1 MANPKDNFDSN
12 PPSSKRRWWLWAFLL
27 VAVAAGAWAFQNR
40 DRDASGGIRFQTV
53 DSSLGDVVAYVRA
66 TGQLNPVRKVQV
78 GSQISGIIAELHA
91 DFNDRVEKGQLV
103 ALLDTATL
111 DAALRLAEAELE
123 RAESALELQRITEA
137 RTRELL
143 DRGHT
148 TQSEMD
154 RAHAETR
161 QAEASVRIQRSRV
174 DTARLNLERCR
185 ILSPTDGVVISRD
198 VDVGQ
203 TVAASLSAPV
213 LFEIADDL
221 SRMKINTHVSEAD
234 IGMVAEGQRVEFRV
248 DAYRDE
254 VFDGSVHQVRNAP
267 ILVDNVVSYDT
278 VVYFENPGE
287 RLKPGMTAEVHVIT
301 EELRDVVR
309 VRNTALR
316 ARLPDGFLPERPD
329 RPEGDGDWR
338 VVYLFRGHGQVPEPR
353 WVRAGISDGVYTE
366 VLEGLESDET
376 LVVGL
381 SLQTAGGD
389 RGGRGSLFTGRQ
401 AQY

>member
-1 MANPKDNFDSN
+1 MDNPDSN
-12 PPSSKRRWWLWAFLL
+12 FESYETAPKRRWWLWAVLL
-27 VAVAAGAWAFQNR
+27 LATAAGGWFFLNR
-40 DRDASGGIRFQTV
+40 ESDTSGGVRFQTV
-53 DSSLGDVVAYVRA
+53 DSETGDVVAFVRA

-78 GSQISGIIAELHA
+78 GSQISGNIAELHV
-91 DFNDRVEKGQLV
+91 DFNDPVEKGQLV
-103 ALLDTATL
+103 ALLDTATY

-123 RAESALELQRITEA
+123 RAESVLELHRITES

-148 TQSEMD
+148 TESEMD
-154 RAHAETR
+154 RAAAETR

-174 DTARLNLERCR
+174 DTARLDLERCR
-185 ILSPTDGVVISRD
+185 IISPTDGVVISRN

-234 IGMVAEGQRVEFRV
+234 IGVVVEGQRVEFRV
-248 DAYRDE
+248 DAYRNE
-254 VFDGSVHQVRNAP
+254 VFEGSVHQVRNAP

-278 VVYFENPGE
+278 VVYFANPGE
-287 RLKPGMTAEVHVIT
+287 RLKPGMTAEVNVIT
-301 EELRDVVR
+301 DELRDVIR
-309 VRNTALR
+309 LRNTALR
-316 ARLPDGFLPERPD
+316 ARLPDGLLPERPEQ
-329 RPEGDGDWR
+329 PEADGDWR
-338 VVYLFRGHGQVPEPR
+338 LVYLFRGHGQVPEPR
-353 WVRAGISDGVYTE
+353 WVRAGISDGIYTE
-366 VLEGLESDET
+366 ILEGLEEGET

-381 SLQTAGGD
+381 SLQATGADGGD
-389 RGGRGSLFTGRQ
+389 RGSLFTGRQ

>member
-1 MANPKDNFDSN
+1 MLSSEKEIQNADSHRG
-12 PPSSKRRWWLWAFLL
+12 SRWWLWVLL
-27 VAVAAGAWAFQNR
+27 LAACLGGGWFYFTGDGN
-40 DRDASGGIRFQTV
+40 DGGGIRFQTV
-53 DSSLGDVVAYVRA
+53 ESETGDVVAYVRA

-78 GSQISGIIAELHA
+78 GSQISGNIAELYV
-91 DFNDRVEKGQLV
+91 DFNDPVEKGQLI
-103 ALLDTATL
+103 ALLDTATF

-123 RAESALELQRITEA
+123 RAQTALDLQVITEN

-143 DRGHT
+143 ERGHT

-154 RAHAETR
+154 RATAETR
-161 QAEASVRIQRSRV
+161 QAEAMVRIQRSRV
-174 DTARLNLERCR
+174 DTARLDLERCR
-185 ILSPTDGVVISRD
+185 IVSPTEGVVISRD

-234 IGMVAEGQRVEFRV
+234 IGVVSEGQRVEFRV
-248 DAYRDE
+248 DAYRNE
-254 VFDGSVHQVRNAP
+254 IFKGTVHQVRNAP
-267 ILVDNVVSYDT
+267 ILVENVVSYDT
-278 VVYFENPGE
+278 VVYFENPDE
-287 RLKPGMTAEVHVIT
+287 LLKPGMTAEVHVIT
-301 EELRDVVR
+301 EELRDVLR

-316 ARLPDGFLPERPD
+316 ARLPEFLQPERPD
-329 RPEGDGDWR
+329 RPDVEGDWR
-338 VVYLFRGHGQVPEPR
+338 MVYLFQGHGRVPEPR
-353 WVRAGISDGVYTE
+353 WIRAGISDGIYTQ
-366 VLEGLESDET
+366 VLEGLDSDET

-381 SLQTAGGD
+381 SLQATGND